1 MKRFLF
7 LPRRFA
13 FLLLGFCAGV
23 SLSFGQ
29 TSFQRTY
36 GGSYNDEGRSVQQTS
51 DGGYII
57 AGSFGAGLTDVYLV
71 KTNSFGDTL
80 WTRRYGSANY
90 DEGYSVQ
97 QTSDG
102 GYVIAGYTGPSDTS
116 SSDVYLVKTD
126 SSGNT
131 LWTRTYGGTHT
142 DWGSSVQ
149 QTYDGGYIIIGT
161 TSGANSSD
169 VYLVKTDSLGD
180 TLWTRA
186 YGGTET
192 DHGNSVE
199 QTYDGGYIVA
209 GSTTSFGAGMTDVYL
224 VKTNS
229 FGDTLWTRTYGGTEN
244 EYGNSVQQT
253 SDSGYIITGES
264 FGGLYL
270 LKTNSSGDT
279 LWTRTY
285 SGSGNSVQKTSDGGY
300 IIAGYIY
307 RFGATWSDVYLVK
320 TNSSGDTLWTRTYG
334 GPSIDDANS
343 VQQTSDGGYVITG
356 LTNYDPI
363 GNTPGDVYLI
373 KTRVD
378 GLVPVRNEHNV
389 TPIGFALLQNY
400 PNPFNPTT
408 TISFNLPSKSFVSLR
423 VFDALGR
430 EVSTLRATELTAG
443 TYSQEW
449 NAAGLASGVY
459 FYRLQAGTFVETRK
473 LLLLR

>member
-1 MKRFLF
+1 MKRFLL

-13 FLLLGFCAGV
+13 FFLLGFCAGV

-102 GYVIAGYTGPSDTS
+102 GFIIAGYTGPSDTS

-126 SSGNT
+126 SSGST
-131 LWTRTYGGTHT
+131 LWTRTYGGTYT

-161 TSGANSSD
+161 TFGANSSD

-180 TLWTRA
+180 TLWTRT

-192 DHGNSVE
+192 DHGNSVQ
-199 QTYDGGYIVA
+199 QTYDGGYIIA

-253 SDSGYIITGES
+253 SDSGYIIAGES

-334 GPSIDDANS
+334 GPSIDHANS

-378 GLVPVRNEHNV
+378 GLVPVRNERNV

-408 TISFNLPSKSFVSLR
+408 TISFSLPLKSFVSLKI
-423 VFDALGR
+423 FDVLAQ
-430 EVSTLRATELTAG
+430 EVSVLLSEVLSPG
-443 TYSQEW
+443 TYSMRW
-449 NAAGLASGVY
+449 NAEGLASGVY